1 MFSRRLQG
9 KLKHFYILNNG
20 RIDQNKKWLIFSQ
33 C

>member
-9 KLKHFYILNNG
+9 KLKHLYFKYG
-20 RIDQNKKWLIFSQ
+20 RIDQNKKWLIFLQ